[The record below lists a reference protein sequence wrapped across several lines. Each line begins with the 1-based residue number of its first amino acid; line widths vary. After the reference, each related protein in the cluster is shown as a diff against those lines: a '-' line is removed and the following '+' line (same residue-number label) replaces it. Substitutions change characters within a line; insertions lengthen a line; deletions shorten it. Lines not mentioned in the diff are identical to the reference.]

1 MKATRRRM
9 ETGRMHKKYFI
20 AVFIVILLWLGYLLF
35 TFNAGKNRPNVVFI
49 TLDALRADHLN
60 CYGYERNTSPHI
72 QALAK
77 KGVLFKQAI
86 SQASHT
92 SASVGS
98 IVSSLYPNHEIREA
112 GYFLSP
118 QDDNLV
124 RVLKN
129 EGYATAIFSNA
140 QPTLEIVLS
149 GIKDAFDVFD
159 FAPVQAD
166 KVVNSA
172 DRWLGRN
179 CRKPFFLWVYLNDTH
194 WPYNIPDSYFSGF
207 LSDNLHPRQDVPIA
221 AEDGSRNEHYSFRVL
236 PRHVVK
242 NKITDTSYY
251 IALYDG
257 SIKFADEQVGLL
269 LKRLADR
276 GLLGN
281 TLIVLFSDHGESL
294 TEHNFFFNHS
304 HFLYEGLI
312 RVPLIMALPGRIPA
326 RVIERQVQSINI
338 VPTVKEIL
346 KIKDD
351 SCLEGRSMLPLMNNT
366 IEQLDLYAFSET
378 AYKPSPVCVRTE
390 DWKLI
395 RNRDT
400 RYGHR
405 KLELY
410 NLKDDPRELHNLAD
424 TRLEVVAS
432 LVDRLNEWEKAAKTY
447 SIGIKQDIS
456 SEDREKLRSLG
467 YIG

>member
-1 MKATRRRM
+1 MGI
-9 ETGRMHKKYFI
+9 GRMNKRYLIALFI
-20 AVFIVILLWLGYLLF
+20 LISLWGYVLF
-35 TFNAGKNRPNVVFI
+35 TFYAGKNRLNVIFI
-49 TLDALRADHLN
+49 TLDALRADHLS
-60 CYGYERNTSPHI
+60 CYGYQRNTSPRI
-72 QALAK
+72 QALAE

-98 IVSSLYPNHEIREA
+98 VVSALYPSHEIREA
-112 GYFLSP
+112 GYFLNP

-172 DRWLGRN
+172 DRWLSRN
-179 CRKPFFLWVYLNDTH
+179 YRKPFFLWVYLNDTH
-194 WPYNIPDSYFSGF
+194 WPYNVPDSYFSEF
-207 LSDNLHPRQDVPIA
+207 LSDNLHPRLNVPLA
-221 AEDGSRNEHYSFRVL
+221 PEGGSKNEHYSFRVL

-251 IALYDG
+251 IAQYDG

-269 LKRLADR
+269 LKKLADR
-276 GLLGN
+276 GLRGN

-294 TEHNFFFNHS
+294 TEHSFFFNHS
-304 HFLYEGLI
+304 HFLYEDLI
-312 RVPLIMALPGRIPA
+312 RVPLIMVLPGRLPA
-326 RVIERQVQSINI
+326 RVIERQVQLINI
-338 VPTVKEIL
+338 VPTVREIL
-346 KIKDD
+346 KIKNDPG
-351 SCLEGRSMLPLMNNT
+351 LAGRSMLPLINNRV
-366 IEQLDLYAFSET
+366 EQLDPYAFSET
-378 AYKPSPVCVRTE
+378 AYKPSPGCVRTE

-395 RNRDT
+395 RNRDPEY
-400 RYGHR
+400 RR
-405 KLELY
+405 RELELY
-410 NLKDDPRELHNLAD
+410 NLRDDPRELHNLAD
-424 TRLEVVAS
+424 VRSEIAAS
-432 LVDRLNEWEKAAKTY
+432 LVDRLNEWEKTARTY
-447 SIGIKQDIS
+447 SIGLKQDITP
-456 SEDREKLRSLG
+456 EDKEKLRSLG